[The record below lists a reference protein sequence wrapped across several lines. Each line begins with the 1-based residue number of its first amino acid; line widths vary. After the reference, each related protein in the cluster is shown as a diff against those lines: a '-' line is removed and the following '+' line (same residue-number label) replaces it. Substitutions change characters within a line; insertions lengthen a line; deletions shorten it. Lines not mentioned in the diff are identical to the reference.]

1 VSYDVTNIDKK
12 SAVGTRCSLVD
23 LLMLF
28 HDETHYRLFS
38 GKKESTYAEAGHI
51 TTATQVIKRPLLIF
65 LIFNF
70 ICAIFS
76 IYFPF
81 SFILFMI
88 CYFLQ

>member
-38 GKKESTYAEAGHI
+38 GKKESTDAEAGHI

-65 LIFNF
+65 FF